1 MKKLLLTLIVSLA
14 FGGAVF
20 AQYAHDTNWPD
31 FSIDPFEDYNT
42 IICFAQIDG
51 EYITIE
57 DNWEDFEIAAFVGDE
72 CRGHAFM
79 DDYTEDGD
87 PYPSFEFYIYF
98 NGNGGE
104 TLNFKLYDHST
115 GTLYEDGVINIDY
128 TTGEGEHTEIIGGD
142 YENAVVFSFTSPE
155 TESITKDIIGYG
167 NNGGWYLI
175 SSPVGDV
182 PVEAVENLTIN
193 EFDLYYFDQKGDADG
208 HEWMNY
214 ELEGGEFGFTTLEAG
229 KGYLYANIADVTL
242 TFPGTAY
249 TGDGTFDLDYYTNN
263 QNEAMHGWNLVG
275 NPFNDTVT
283 VDRPFYR
290 MENGAFEAYDAT
302 EVEIEPMEG
311 VLVLATAQGES
322 VTFAPNEA
330 KATSLALNLSDGN
343 KVVDRAVVGF
353 GEGLRLPKFQFNRN
367 SAKLYITLDNEDYSV
382 VRSEGMGEM
391 PVSFKAAQNGSY
403 SLSLTSNAEFSYLH
417 LIDNLTGADQDLL
430 ANPSY
435 SFEAR
440 TTDYASRFRLVFATT
455 TGVSENSENNFAFY
469 NGGNWVINN
478 MGDATLQVVDML
490 GHILSSETINGNA
503 SISIDQV
510 PGVYM
515 IRLVSGNDVK
525 VQKVIIK

>member
-31 FSIDPFEDYNT
+31 FSIDPYEDYNT

-214 ELEGGEFGFTTLEAG
+214 ELGNNEFGFTTLEAG

-249 TGDGTFDLDYYTNN
+249 TGDGTFPLDYYEE
-263 QNEAMHGWNLVG
+263 NEEVAMRGWNLVG
-275 NPFNDTVT
+275 NPFNYNVT

-290 MENGAFEAYDAT
+290 MENNNFEAYGT
-302 EVEIEPMEG
+302 MGEIEAKEG
-311 VLVLATAQGES
+311 VLVFTDGTETES
-322 VTFAPNEA
+322 VTFAPVGGGKNPN
-330 KATSLALNLSDGN
+330 LALSVSNGS
-343 KVVDRAVVGF
+343 KVLDRAVIGF
-353 GEGLRLPKFQFNRN
+353 GQGGTLPKIQFNPN
-367 SAKLYITLDNEDYSV
+367 STKLYINLDNEDYAV

-391 PVSFKAAQNGSY
+391 PVSFKAESNGAY
-403 SLSLTSNAEFSYLH
+403 SLNLSSENVDFAYLH

-430 ANPSY
+430 VNPSY
-435 SFEAR
+435 SFEAS
-440 TTDYASRFRLVFATT
+440 TTDYASRFRLVFAT
-455 TGVSENSENNFAFY
+455 GNEEDSFAFFS
-469 NGGNWVINN
+469 NGNLLVNNEGN
-478 MGDATLQVVDML
+478 ATLQVVDVTGRIIM
-490 GHILSSETINGNA
+490 SESINGCA
-503 SISIDQV
+503 SVNIDAA

-515 IRLVSGNDVK
+515 VRLLNGDNMK
-525 VQKVIIK
+525 VQKVVK